1 MCGDGMCDGVG
12 DRKRGGDVVIDV
24 SDVKSNVKIDVNTVK
39 SDVKS
44 DVKGGDVN
52 DGFKGGADPNGG
64 LPDTMQHMD
73 PAIDSFRGEDRV
85 DTEKRDTV
93 PR

>member
-1 MCGDGMCDGVG
+1 MILIGSALMTACGNDGGEGGV
-12 DRKRGGDVVIDV
+12 
-24 SDVKSNVKIDVNTVK
+24 
-39 SDVKS
+39 
-44 DVKGGDVN
+44 VN

-73 PAIDSFRGEDRV
+73 PAIDSSRGEDRV